1 MVSETAK
8 AGVETFTE
16 EVPEEEPSDFIKPVA
31 KPNDTRPYWVIPDSK
46 GKLKGLL
53 HVYRRSCYCR
63 GIIVIIT
70 NQTPDEYLQYLKD
83 RNYDIIL
90 AGEDKVNFRSALEM
104 LNSKYNVR
112 TVLVDSGGI
121 LAGVLVRQGLVNE
134 ISLIISP
141 VIAGNR
147 SQNLFRTFEN
157 KVNLDL
163 IKADRLKGNH
173 VLVVYRVLRNITS

>member
-1 MVSETAK
+1 
-8 AGVETFTE
+8 
-16 EVPEEEPSDFIKPVA
+16 
-31 KPNDTRPYWVIPDSK
+31 
-46 GKLKGLL
+46 
-53 HVYRRSCYCR
+53 
-63 GIIVIIT
+63 
-70 NQTPDEYLQYLKD
+70 
-83 RNYDIIL
+83 
-90 AGEDKVNFRSALEM
+90 M